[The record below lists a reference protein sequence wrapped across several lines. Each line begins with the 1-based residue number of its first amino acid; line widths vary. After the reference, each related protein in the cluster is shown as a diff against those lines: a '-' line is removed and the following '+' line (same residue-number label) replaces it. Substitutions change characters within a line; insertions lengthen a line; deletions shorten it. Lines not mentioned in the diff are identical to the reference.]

1 MGKKGAQMRR
11 KWPVLAAAIPLII
24 GWALVAAY
32 PAAASPAA
40 FGSGGWVPGGP
51 VSHLGNPSMVE
62 RHNRMQTVVT
72 SSNWAGYADTGASN
86 AFTSVSAAWVQP
98 AATCASGDQYSAF
111 WVGLDGYSSST
122 VEQTGSAAD
131 CVGRTA
137 QYYAWW
143 EIYPAAETEIT
154 GHTVK
159 AGDHFTASVTYQSP
173 DDYVLVIADS
183 TQSWSYTTTQALAGA
198 KRSSAEV
205 IAEAPCCTNRG
216 GILPLTNF
224 GTVDFTSAL
233 VNGSA
238 LATLT
243 PVEIK
248 MRDTTVTAITG
259 SPAENFGVTYS
270 AVASPARFFGRGAF

>member
-1 MGKKGAQMRR
+1 MLR

-40 FGSGGWVPGGP
+40 FRPGGWVPGGP
-51 VSHLGNPSMVE
+51 VSNVGNPSMVK

-72 SSNWAGYADTGASN
+72 SSNWAGYAATGAN
-86 AFTSVSAAWVQP
+86 GKFTSVSASWVQP
-98 AATCASGDQYSAF
+98 AATCTSGDQYSAF
-111 WVGLDGYSSST
+111 WVGLDGYTSRT

-131 CVGRTA
+131 CTGKTA
-137 QYYAWW
+137 SYYAWW

-159 AGDHFTASVTYQSP
+159 AGDAFTASVTYESP
-173 DDYVLVIADS
+173 DDYVLYIDD
-183 TQSWSYTTTQALAGA
+183 TTESWSYTTTQAESGA
-198 KRSSAEV
+198 NRSSAEV
-205 IAEAPCCTNRG
+205 IAEAPCCTSRG

-224 GTVDFTSAL
+224 GTVNFTSAL

-238 LATLT
+238 LSTLT

-248 MRDTTVTAITG
+248 MPDTTVTAITG
-259 SPAENFGVTYS
+259 TPAENFGVTYS
-270 AVASPARFFGRGAF
+270 AVASPARFFFGRGAF